1 MHMWG
6 RQTVCTNLLTQ
17 NTSDRPHM
25 SMLQS
30 PAQDIADM
38 DSIVVC
44 GPAFEAL
51 TAMGQLEAAGG
62 DMSRVQHCGLVEQGS
77 SLSTLLRGAA
87 PLAGVTLPE
96 TIQVCVTWLLFLG
109 LPH

>member
-1 MHMWG
+1 
-6 RQTVCTNLLTQ
+6 
-17 NTSDRPHM
+17 M
-25 SMLQS
+25 SIVQA
-30 PAQDIADM
+30 PAQDVANM
-38 DSIVVC
+38 DSIVVY

-51 TAMGQLEAAGG
+51 TAMGQLEAAGV
-62 DMSRVQHCGLVEQGS
+62 DMLRVQHWELVEQGS

-96 TIQVCVTWLLFLG
+96 TIQVCIPWLLFLG